1 MAHVAAR
8 KNGPAIWLPL
18 LACFFWL
25 VFTLALYRQAVRVDE
40 AHRLELEHTRLS
52 TVARQLMDARNWNA
66 AHGGVYVLKSA
77 YGQPNLWLPEAE
89 RTVDTEDGR
98 TLVLMNPAY
107 MSRQLA
113 ERNSEPGI
121 AISIISNV
129 PLRPENKADAWESEA
144 LGQCTEG
151 AWEIF
156 SSPETD
162 GQGKLRLLSVL
173 VAQESCLRCHLG
185 RQVGEVLGGISV
197 SQNADAY
204 MHNAV
209 LRQRNMRLLY
219 SLLGLTGVLAIGGL
233 TLNLTRRRWL
243 AEETSRMKS
252 AFMARLS
259 HDMRTPLTAILGMSE
274 LLQQKGVSEKERR
287 NALRYLTQA
296 GSALLEMVRDVTD
309 HASLEQG
316 ALQLRA
322 DPFSLRAA
330 LEDCTALFRPVA
342 EAKGLDI
349 DLDVDPQLPDAV
361 VGDSFR
367 LRQALGNLVS
377 NAVKF
382 TELGRVRVCVGP
394 AERRMTSASF
404 GSADSLCLRI
414 LVQDTGPGLPFED
427 AERIFESF
435 QRGVDASSAP
445 GTGLGLYIARTI
457 ARRMGG
463 DVTVNSAPG
472 RGSCFVLEVC
482 LQLSG
487 SVDGKKSGSKADSQD
502 AAASPYGADPA
513 PAAGPAG
520 AGMSL
525 FRSATPEPG
534 AWSESAVGSALSTV
548 VDPAFAPASCSGA
561 ASFSALLPTSSH
573 TSRSVLSCAAE
584 CALPDA
590 VADAVTGAATGL
602 DRGGDLPSENGCFA
616 GRRILVA
623 EDNEANRYIM
633 EHLLRVEGAS
643 VRMARDGKAALAA
656 LKQGPW
662 DLVVLD
668 ARMPDM
674 SGLDVLQAVRFG
686 HAGVPARQKTVIY
699 TAALDAEDRRHCTE
713 LGADL
718 VLLKPLTF
726 AVLRKELASLLTAE
740 DSRRAP
746 AGAAPPSGGLAAG
759 KVCVGEKFAVAAS
772 TVHACASAP
781 EESPTVPAPR
791 CMPEPSGQSEF
802 FGQAESAARPASQG
816 LEAGFGGDPGT
827 HGEEALALWN
837 RQAAMDALDGDL
849 QLLTRLA
856 KVLRE
861 DLRIRDS
868 ELEAA
873 LAAGDDVCL
882 RRLGHAVKNSAGTMR
897 FDVLHA
903 RARHVEKAQKA
914 DLALAVAQMRAA
926 LREALDMLDKELDKD
941 MDKDMGK
948 DLGDV
953 DAMPGKTFLPDPA
966 AGIAAAAVPAGC
978 KGGC

>member
-1 MAHVAAR
+1 MAHVVAK

-25 VFTLALYRQAVRVDE
+25 VLTLALYRQAARVDE

-52 TVARQLMDARNWNA
+52 TVARQLLDARNWNA

-77 YGQPNLWLPEAE
+77 YGQPNPWLPEAE
-89 RTVDTEDGR
+89 RTVDTADGR

-121 AISIISNV
+121 GISIISNV
-129 PLRPENKADAWESEA
+129 PLRPENKADAWESDA

-151 AWEIF
+151 AREIF
-156 SSPETD
+156 SAPETN

-173 VAQESCLRCHLG
+173 VAQESCLRCHQG
-185 RQVGEVLGGISV
+185 RMVGEVLGGISV
-197 SQNADAY
+197 SQNAEAY
-204 MHNAV
+204 MHNAG
-209 LRQRNMRLLY
+209 LQQRNMRLLY
-219 SLLGLTGVLAIGGL
+219 TLLGLTGVLAIGGL

-274 LLQQKGVSEKERR
+274 LLQQKGAPEKERR
-287 NALRYLTQA
+287 SALRYLTQA
-296 GSALLEMVRDVTD
+296 GGALLEMVRDVTD

-322 DPFSLRAA
+322 APFSLRAA
-330 LEDCTALFRPVA
+330 LEDCTALFLPVA

-394 AERRMTSASF
+394 AERKPASASF
-404 GSADSLCLRI
+404 GSSDALCLRI
-414 LVQDTGPGLPFED
+414 LVQDTGPGLPLED

-435 QRGVDASSAP
+435 QRGSDASSAP

-463 DVTVNSAPG
+463 DVTVTSAPG
-472 RGSCFVLEVC
+472 RGSCFALEVC
-482 LQLSG
+482 LQLPG
-487 SVDGKKSGSKADSQD
+487 SADGKKSGSRPGCQAATAQAGACAMRETAPGTVVGAAGAAVPPS
-502 AAASPYGADPA
+502 AAAVPSGSSAGSDW
-513 PAAGPAG
+513 PAAPGFA
-520 AGMSL
+520 AE
-525 FRSATPEPG
+525 PEPP
-534 AWSESAVGSALSTV
+534 AKAV
-548 VDPAFAPASCSGA
+548 PCSGA
-561 ASFSALLPTSSH
+561 ALSAEPEPPAGPARFTAPPPALSPF
-573 TSRSVLSCAAE
+573 LSCSAE
-584 CALPDA
+584 CAL
-590 VADAVTGAATGL
+590 ADAAVVPAADPAADAAADAAANAAADEDGEAA
-602 DRGGDLPSENGCFA
+602 PESETGCFA

-633 EHLLRVEGAS
+633 EHMLRAEGAC
-643 VRMARDGKAALAA
+643 VCMARDGKAALAA
-656 LKQGPW
+656 LAQGPW
-662 DLVVLD
+662 DLVILD

-674 SGLDVLQAVRFG
+674 SGLDVLQAVRLG
-686 HAGVPARQKTVIY
+686 HAAVPALQKTVIY
-699 TAALDAEDRRHCTE
+699 TAALDAEDRRRCKD

-726 AVLRKELASLLTAE
+726 AVLRKKLASLLRAE
-740 DSRRAP
+740 DRAR
-746 AGAAPPSGGLAAG
+746 ATSCADAHG
-759 KVCVGEKFAVAAS
+759 K
-772 TVHACASAP
+772 
-781 EESPTVPAPR
+781 
-791 CMPEPSGQSEF
+791 
-802 FGQAESAARPASQG
+802 
-816 LEAGFGGDPGT
+816 
-827 HGEEALALWN
+827 EALALWN
-837 RQAAMDALDGDL
+837 RQAAMDALDDDL
-849 QLLTRLA
+849 QLLMRLA
-856 KVLRE
+856 EVLRG
-861 DLRIRDS
+861 DLRVRDA
-868 ELEAA
+868 ELDAA
-873 LAAGDDVCL
+873 LAAGDDACL

-897 FDVLHA
+897 FDVLRE
-903 RARHVEKAQKA
+903 RACHVEQAQKT
-914 DLALAVAQMRAA
+914 DIGQAVTEMRAA
-926 LREALDMLDKELDKD
+926 LREALDMLDKELDKELD
-941 MDKDMGK
+941 G
-948 DLGDV
+948 V
-953 DAMPGKTFLPDPA
+953 DAMPGKTLVPGPVPGSVADFA
-966 AGIAAAAVPAGC
+966 AGTAPAGC

>member
-1 MAHVAAR
+1 MAHAVPQ
-8 KNGPAIWLPL
+8 KKGPAIWLPL
-18 LACFFWL
+18 VACFFWL
-25 VFTLALYRQAVRVDE
+25 VLTLGLYRQAVRVDE
-40 AHRLELEHTRLS
+40 GHRLELEHTRLS

-77 YGQPNLWLPEAE
+77 YGQPNPWLPEAE
-89 RTVDTEDGR
+89 RTLETADGR

-113 ERNSEPGI
+113 EGNSEPGI
-121 AISIISNV
+121 GISIISNV
-129 PLRPENKADAWESEA
+129 PLRPENKADVWESDA
-144 LGQCTEG
+144 LAQCTEG
-151 AWEIF
+151 AREIF
-156 SSPETD
+156 SAPEMD

-173 VAQESCLRCHLG
+173 VAQESCLRCHQG
-185 RQVGEVLGGISV
+185 RKVGEVLGGVSV
-197 SQNADAY
+197 SQNAEAY
-204 MHNAV
+204 MHNAG
-209 LRQRNMRLLY
+209 LQQRNMRLLY

-296 GSALLEMVRDVTD
+296 GSALLEMVRDITD

-322 DPFSLRAA
+322 VPFSLRAA

-382 TELGRVRVCVGP
+382 TELGRVRVCVGLAGRKP
-394 AERRMTSASF
+394 ASAAL
-404 GSADSLCLRI
+404 GPADSLCLRI
-414 LVQDTGPGLPFED
+414 LVKDTGPGLPVEE

-435 QRGVDASSAP
+435 QRGSDASSAP

-463 DVTVNSAPG
+463 DVTVTSAPG
-472 RGSCFVLEVC
+472 RGSCFALEVC
-482 LQLSG
+482 LQLPGCAEGKESG
-487 SVDGKKSGSKADSQD
+487 GTSGNRAANGSAHGADTGQKTARGPSSC
-502 AAASPYGADPA
+502 AEPCVASPLSSVPESFAA
-513 PAAGPAG
+513 PVP
-520 AGMSL
+520 SSRDDL
-525 FRSATPEPG
+525 FSPKGR
-534 AWSESAVGSALSTV
+534 
-548 VDPAFAPASCSGA
+548 
-561 ASFSALLPTSSH
+561 
-573 TSRSVLSCAAE
+573 
-584 CALPDA
+584 
-590 VADAVTGAATGL
+590 
-602 DRGGDLPSENGCFA
+602 FA

-633 EHLLRVEGAS
+633 EHMLRAEGAC
-643 VRMARDGKAALAA
+643 VCMARDGKAALAA
-656 LKQGPW
+656 LAQAPW
-662 DLVVLD
+662 DLVILD

-674 SGLDVLQAVRFG
+674 SGLDVLQAVRLG
-686 HAGVPARQKTVIY
+686 HTGVPARQKTVVY
-699 TAALDAEDRRHCTE
+699 TAALDAEDRRRCKD

-726 AVLRKELASLLTAE
+726 AALREELLSLLRAK
-740 DSRRAP
+740 DSASALADAALVTGGLVTGDVAAGLAP
-746 AGAAPPSGGLAAG
+746 AGAEAAG
-759 KVCVGEKFAVAAS
+759 NTSLGHAPAS
-772 TVHACASAP
+772 GP
-781 EESPTVPAPR
+781 EEGPAIPAPR
-791 CMPEPSGQSEF
+791 RQSEDFARAAPSGFE
-802 FGQAESAARPASQG
+802 AES
-816 LEAGFGGDPGT
+816 EAGGDSDT
-827 HGEEALALWN
+827 HREEALAIWN
-837 RQAAMDALDGDL
+837 RQAAMDALDDDL

-856 KVLRE
+856 EVLRG
-861 DLRIRDS
+861 DLRIRDA
-868 ELEAA
+868 ELAAA
-873 LAAGDDVCL
+873 LAAEDDACL

-897 FDVLHA
+897 FDVLRA
-903 RARHVEKAQKA
+903 RACSVEKAQET
-914 DLALAVAQMRAA
+914 DLGQAVIEMRAA
-926 LREALDMLDKELDKD
+926 LREALDMLDKELDKKL
-941 MDKDMGK
+941 DKELEGV
-948 DLGDV
+948 DV
-953 DAMPGKTFLPDPA
+953 MPGKTFVPGSGADFA
-966 AGIAAAAVPAGC
+966 AGTARAGC

>member
-1 MAHVAAR
+1 MAHVVSK

-25 VFTLALYRQAVRVDE
+25 VFTLALYRQAARVDE

-77 YGQPNLWLPEAE
+77 YGQPNPWLPEAE
-89 RTVDTEDGR
+89 RTVDTADGR

-121 AISIISNV
+121 GISIISNV

-144 LGQCTEG
+144 LVQCTEG
-151 AWEIF
+151 AREIF
-156 SSPETD
+156 SAPETD
-162 GQGKLRLLSVL
+162 GEGKLRLLSVL
-173 VAQESCLRCHLG
+173 VAQESCLRCHQG
-185 RQVGEVLGGISV
+185 RMVGEVLGGISV
-197 SQNADAY
+197 SQNAEAY
-204 MHNAV
+204 MHNAG
-209 LRQRNMRLLY
+209 LQQRNMRLLY

-274 LLQQKGVSEKERR
+274 LLQQKSVPEKERR

-322 DPFSLRAA
+322 EPFSLRAA
-330 LEDCTALFRPVA
+330 LEGCTALFRPMA

-394 AERRMTSASF
+394 AERKSGGAPF
-404 GSADSLCLRI
+404 GSADALCLRI
-414 LVQDTGPGLPFED
+414 LVQDTGPGLPLED

-435 QRGVDASSAP
+435 QRGSDASSAP

-463 DVTVNSAPG
+463 DVTVTSAPG
-472 RGSCFVLEVC
+472 RGACFALEVC
-482 LQLSG
+482 LQLPG
-487 SVDGKKSGSKADSQD
+487 CAEGKKSGNRHDSQP
-502 AAASPYGADPA
+502 AAAPPHGACAA
-513 PAAGPAG
+513 PETGPGTVSGAAGAAMPPCG
-520 AGMSL
+520 
-525 FRSATPEPG
+525 SAVPESSVG
-534 AWSESAVGSALSTV
+534 SESPSASALSTE
-548 VDPAFAPASCSGA
+548 PASLAAAASCSGSVA
-561 ASFSALLPTSSH
+561 FSASLPTSSP
-573 TSRSVLSCAAE
+573 VWPCAAE
-584 CALPDA
+584 SAL
-590 VADAVTGAATGL
+590 ADAATDVDGGA
-602 DRGGDLPSENGCFA
+602 DSDSEKGCFT

-633 EHLLRVEGAS
+633 EYMLRAEGAR

-656 LKQGPW
+656 LARGPW
-662 DLVVLD
+662 DLVILD

-674 SGLDVLQAVRFG
+674 SGLDVLQAVRLG
-686 HAGVPARQKTVIY
+686 HADVPARQKTVIY
-699 TAALDAEDRRHCTE
+699 TAALDAQDRRRCKE

-726 AVLRKELASLLTAE
+726 AVLRKELASLLAAGDTA
-740 DSRRAP
+740 RAP
-746 AGAAPPSGGLAAG
+746 AGAVPASSEPVSGDLAAG
-759 KVCVGEKFAVAAS
+759 EAS
-772 TVHACASAP
+772 SGHASAP
-781 EESPTVPAPR
+781 APEGSPTVPAPR
-791 CMPEPSGQSEF
+791 CEPEFPAYPED
-802 FGQAESAARPASQG
+802 SARAASRG
-816 LEAGFGGDPGT
+816 LEAGAGCAPDT
-827 HGEEALALWN
+827 RREEALALWN
-837 RQAAMDALDGDL
+837 RQAAMDALDDDP
-849 QLLTRLA
+849 QLLTQLA
-856 KVLRE
+856 GVLRG
-861 DLRIRDS
+861 DLRIRDA
-868 ELEAA
+868 ELEKA
-873 LAAGDDVCL
+873 LAAGDDACL

-897 FDVLHA
+897 FDVLRA
-903 RARHVEKAQKA
+903 RACHVEQAQKP
-914 DLALAVAQMRAA
+914 DLGLAVTRMRAA
-926 LREALDMLDKELDKD
+926 LRETLDMLDKEL
-941 MDKDMGK
+941 GK
-948 DLGDV
+948 DPDKEPGGV
-953 DAMPGKTFLPDPA
+953 DAMPGKTLLPEPVAGFA
-966 AGIAAAAVPAGC
+966 AGTAQAGC